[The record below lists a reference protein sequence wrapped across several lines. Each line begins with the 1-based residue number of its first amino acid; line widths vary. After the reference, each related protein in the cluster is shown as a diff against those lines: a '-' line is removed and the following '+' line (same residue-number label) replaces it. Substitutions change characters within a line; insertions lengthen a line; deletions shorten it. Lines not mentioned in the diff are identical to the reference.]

1 MRHAQRRNDT
11 WAWRLLLAACVLALC
26 AVRPLPAAD
35 GLAVSNAT
43 TRLEDGVWYLDAD
56 VDFQLNRTALD
67 ALASGLLLDI
77 ELEIR
82 LERRRR
88 IIWDAE
94 FAELKQR
101 YQLQF
106 HALTERYILRNLNSG
121 EQASYASLPAALAQL
136 GQVRSLPLID
146 DALLDPDERYY
157 VQVRA
162 VVDIKRDGG
171 PLALIRVFWNDW
183 RIESDWIRWRLGR

>member
-11 WAWRLLLAACVLALC
+11 WAWRLLLGACVLALC
-26 AVRPLPAAD
+26 AVPPLPAAD
-35 GLAVSNAT
+35 GLAVTNAT
-43 TRLEDGVWYLDAD
+43 TRLEGGVWYLDAD

-77 ELEIR
+77 ELELR

-106 HALTERYILRNLNSG
+106 HALTERYIVRNLNSG

-136 GQVRSLPLID
+136 GQVRGLPLID

>member
-1 MRHAQRRNDT
+1 MRHAQRWNDT
-11 WAWRLLLAACVLALC
+11 WAWRLLLAACLLALC

-35 GLAVSNAT
+35 GLAVSNAA

-106 HALTERYILRNLNSG
+106 HALTERYIVRNRNSG

-146 DALLDPDERYY
+146 DALLAPDERYY

-183 RIESDWIRWRLGR
+183 RVESDWIRWRLGR